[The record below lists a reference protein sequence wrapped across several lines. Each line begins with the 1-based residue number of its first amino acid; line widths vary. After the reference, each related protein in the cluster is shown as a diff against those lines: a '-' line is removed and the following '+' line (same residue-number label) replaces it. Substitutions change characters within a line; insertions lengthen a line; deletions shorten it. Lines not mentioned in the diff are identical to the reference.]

1 MNADLGFKTA
11 LTLMLN
17 LKHLLPLLPSKKSGP
32 KLYCVF
38 HLELIKCKYKNG
50 TLESVYYTVFD
61 PIYPTKTSHSFSSGA
76 VWEHKIAIVPQEH
89 DSSPHN
95 SFFSLFLHC
104 FPK

>member
-1 MNADLGFKTA
+1 M
-11 LTLMLN
+11 
-17 LKHLLPLLPSKKSGP
+17 
-32 KLYCVF
+32 
-38 HLELIKCKYKNG
+38 G
-50 TLESVYYTVFD
+50 TLESVYYAVFD